1 MKKTTLTHTMAR
13 IAIFGSL
20 SGLLYAFIKFPLPF
34 LPPFLEIN
42 FSDVPAFIA
51 SYAFGPFVGAL
62 VQVVKVLIKIILVG
76 TSTAYVGEFA
86 DVVFGIAIVIP
97 AGIIYARHHNFKG
110 AIYGA
115 IAGGLFNLLVTTIGN
130 VYIMIPFYVR
140 FFFNGNGNILLGIVQ
155 SVNPAITNIQWSLL
169 VWGILPFNII
179 KNTMMILITFIA
191 YKRLSPLIKKI

>member
-115 IAGGLFNLLVTTIGN
+115 VAGGLFNLLVTTIGN

>member
-179 KNTMMILITFIA
+179 KNTIMILITFIA

>member
-130 VYIMIPFYVR
+130 VYVMVPFYVR